1 MKLLK
6 ASLAAAVV
14 AIAFLASCSKGS
26 TGATGPAG
34 PAGPDSV
41 YYSAWDSL
49 VFSGSTDNSGDSLYG
64 QIISCAELTQG
75 ILDSGMI
82 VSYVGEAGYGST
94 GQITDVIPAS
104 SFPVFED
111 YEVGSIYYYTY
122 STSDGGFGTYYNNQL
137 ALRFVIIPGKVLA
150 TTEAFKGMNKAQIST
165 MSFTK
170 LTGIIGTA
178 TGNKA
183 TVVTN

>member
-6 ASLAAAVV
+6 ASLGAAVV

-41 YYSAWDSL
+41 YHSGWTVLD
-49 VFSGSTDNSGDSLYG
+49 FTGSTDQSGDSLYG
-64 QIISCAELTQG
+64 QVINCAQLTQV
-75 ILDSGMI
+75 ILDSGMV
-82 VSYVGEAGYGST
+82 VSYIGEAGPGST
-94 GQITDVIPAS
+94 GEVTDVVPTA

-122 STSDGGFGTYYNNQL
+122 STSDGGFGTMFNNSYY
-137 ALRFVIIPGKVLA
+137 ALRFVIIPGSVLVS
-150 TTEAFKGMNKAQIST
+150 TDAFKGLSKAQIAT
-165 MSFTK
+165 MSYDK
-170 LTGIIGTA
+170 LTSA
-178 TGNKA
+178 LGNKA